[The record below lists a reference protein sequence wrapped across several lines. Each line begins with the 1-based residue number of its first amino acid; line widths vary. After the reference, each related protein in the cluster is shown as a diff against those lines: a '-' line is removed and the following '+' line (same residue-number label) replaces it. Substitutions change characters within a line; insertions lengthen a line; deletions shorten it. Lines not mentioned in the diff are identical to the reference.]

1 MSGIGTRAARRRGAG
16 VCRYGAGRD
25 FGSADWLFQLRLV
38 FMVEWWK
45 EMVERWKAMAINIKN
60 HEVETH
66 IRELAALRG
75 VSLVTAV
82 TVAVEREIERE
93 KQNQRRKKLFAD
105 WLMEISRET
114 GPRMNDGKT
123 SKELMDELYDP
134 ETGLPV

>member
-1 MSGIGTRAARRRGAG
+1 
-16 VCRYGAGRD
+16 
-25 FGSADWLFQLRLV
+25 
-38 FMVEWWK
+38 MVEWWK
-45 EMVERWKAMAINIKN
+45 IVVERWNAMAINIKN
-60 HEVETH
+60 LAVETH

-82 TVAVEREIERE
+82 TQAVEREIERE
-93 KQNQRRKKLFAD
+93 KQSQRKKKLFAD